1 MVGDIA
7 VGAFAL
13 YAREANFFQK
23 EEMSLLLELAAN
35 IAFAIDIIDRKKKL
49 ARLAR
54 TRAVSSEINSAII
67 RIRNRQDLAWEA
79 CRIAVETG
87 GYRMA
92 WIGFTDWASMK
103 IVPTASAGEEPELL
117 NALKDRFSLDSNSP
131 LGNTLSARA
140 VRERKPIVVNDIRE
154 HSAILF
160 SEERI
165 ERGLRSIGVLPLI
178 VANVA
183 SGVFNWYSDEVGFFD
198 SEELTLLAEIADNV
212 AFALDHIQKSER
224 LEYLAYY
231 DSLTGLANRILFL
244 DRLGEGIAS
253 ARIGN
258 YQLAMCS
265 VDLERFKNINDSLG
279 QAAGDSLLIQVAQ
292 WLTANA
298 GGAEMIGRLDADH
311 FACVIPK
318 IPPDASVPKLMAKMM
333 DLFLR
338 QPFHLNQAVFRISAK
353 VGIALFPQHG
363 GDAATLFKHAEAA
376 VKNAKISGAR
386 FLFYHPEMDK
396 RLEGRPALEN
406 KLRQAL
412 DNEEFVIHYQ
422 PKLNIATQAITGV
435 EALLRWNEPNAGLVA
450 PARFISVLEE
460 TGLIL
465 EVGRWVLRQAIEQ
478 YLSWRDR
485 GLVALPIAVNVSS
498 LQLRDPDFFDE
509 IRYRIGRDARVAEGL
524 QLEIT
529 ESLMMDDVNQ
539 SITSL
544 ESLRDVGVHVAM
556 DDFGTG
562 FSSLSYLAKLPIDTL
577 KIDRSFVS
585 EMTNSEEGL
594 ALVATTIN
602 LAHSMR
608 LRVVAEGVE
617 TEVQLQR
624 LRELGCDEMQGF
636 LFCKPVPVDVLEG
649 KFLMPGAHLAVQQK
663 KEPLRE

>member
-1 MVGDIA
+1 
-7 VGAFAL
+7 
-13 YAREANFFQK
+13 
-23 EEMSLLLELAAN
+23 
-35 IAFAIDIIDRKKKL
+35 
-49 ARLAR
+49 
-54 TRAVSSEINSAII
+54 
-67 RIRNRQDLAWEA
+67 
-79 CRIAVETG
+79 
-87 GYRMA
+87 
-92 WIGFTDWASMK
+92 
-103 IVPTASAGEEPELL
+103 
-117 NALKDRFSLDSNSP
+117 
-131 LGNTLSARA
+131 
-140 VRERKPIVVNDIRE
+140 
-154 HSAILF
+154 
-160 SEERI
+160 
-165 ERGLRSIGVLPLI
+165 
-178 VANVA
+178 
-183 SGVFNWYSDEVGFFD
+183 
-198 SEELTLLAEIADNV
+198 
-212 AFALDHIQKSER
+212 
-224 LEYLAYY
+224 
-231 DSLTGLANRILFL
+231 
-244 DRLGEGIAS
+244 
-253 ARIGN
+253 
-258 YQLAMCS
+258 
-265 VDLERFKNINDSLG
+265 
-279 QAAGDSLLIQVAQ
+279 
-292 WLTANA
+292 
-298 GGAEMIGRLDADH
+298 
-311 FACVIPK
+311 
-318 IPPDASVPKLMAKMM
+318 
-333 DLFLR
+333 
-338 QPFHLNQAVFRISAK
+338 
-353 VGIALFPQHG
+353 
-363 GDAATLFKHAEAA
+363 
-376 VKNAKISGAR
+376 
-386 FLFYHPEMDK
+386 
-396 RLEGRPALEN
+396 
-406 KLRQAL
+406 
-412 DNEEFVIHYQ
+412 
-422 PKLNIATQAITGV
+422 LNIATQAITGV

-544 ESLRDVGVHVAM
+544 ESLRDVGVLVAM